1 MKTIFSCSPENG
13 GRCAWPRGKMVSGTA
28 GMNGMMYVRGH
39 PEIYNKWARAGNPG
53 WSYNEI
59 EHYFERAENP
69 MNPQLVA
76 DEMFKR
82 TETGGPL
89 NINLFEHKPEFSDEL
104 LNAAKELGYKIGK
117 LHGYNQTGFM
127 VAPMATSDG
136 LRGTTSRFY
145 LRPVAE
151 RKNLRVLIN
160 AHVTKVLLNKWE
172 MNAHGVELID
182 KEGNKKIVKVNK
194 EIILTSGAIGSPHI
208 LLNSGIGPKE
218 DLAHFGM
225 HVHKDL
231 PVGRTLFNHVSVGV
245 PMSLKDDNYEILT
258 MDAVNQF
265 IMNRTGP
272 LTSTGLTQVTAFME
286 SSYASPGVSDLQV
299 TNN

>member
-1 MKTIFSCSPENG
+1 
-13 GRCAWPRGKMVSGTA
+13 MVSGTG

-39 PEIYNKWARAGNPG
+39 PEIYNKWARAGNSG

-69 MNPQLVA
+69 MNPQLVT

-82 TETGGPL
+82 TQTGGPL
-89 NINLFEHKPEFSDEL
+89 NIDLFSHKPEFSEEL
-104 LNAAKELGYKIGK
+104 LSAAKELGYKIGK

-127 VAPMATSDG
+127 VAPVTTSDG

-151 RKNLRVLIN
+151 RKNLHVLTN
-160 AHVTKVLLNKWE
+160 AHVTKVLLNNWE
-172 MNAHGVELID
+172 MTAHGVELID
-182 KEGNKKIVKVNK
+182 KEGNKRVLKAKK
-194 EIILTSGAIGSPHI
+194 EIILTAGAIGSPHI

-218 DLAHFGM
+218 DLAYFGM
-225 HVHKDL
+225 QVFKDL

-245 PMSLKDDNYEILT
+245 PMSINDIHYETLT
-258 MDAVNQF
+258 MDSVNQF
-265 IMNRTGP
+265 VMNRTGP

-286 SSYASPGVSDLQV
+286 SSYARPGVSDLQV
-299 TNN
+299 KHPFF